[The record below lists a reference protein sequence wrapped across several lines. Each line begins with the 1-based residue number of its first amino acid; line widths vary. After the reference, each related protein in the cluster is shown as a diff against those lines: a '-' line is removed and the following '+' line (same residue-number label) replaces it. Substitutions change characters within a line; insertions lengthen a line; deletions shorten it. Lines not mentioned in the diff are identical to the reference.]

1 MSYCVKFKVVLCLYW
16 VVCFCFMIVVC
27 VFLWFGWVVSMLM
40 LGLSGCITS
49 TSSLHLTSIHHSTIL
64 LHLHTSLH
72 TTSTQLHSFSTSLTH
87 SLWSAIEEQYSVTLL
102 FFSCA
107 IETTWEGRAIL
118 TFIPSQAQQ
127 HLTLTFKSWCL
138 CSTSGVPTVAD
149 SCFFFLSFW
158 SSVCF
163 YFLVVQDKPRVGF
176 SLVVQEYQVVDF
188 NLGGSRH
195 TRSGVLGKWWRVEVE
210 LLDSEVVQD
219 IT

>member
-1 MSYCVKFKVVLCLYW
+1 MFVVGCMFLFYDFS
-16 VVCFCFMIVVC
+16 VCFSVV
-27 VFLWFGWVVSMLM
+27 W
-40 LGLSGCITS
+40 LGCEYVDVRFEWMYHFHIITPPHITS
-49 TSSLHLTSIHHSTIL
+49 IYHSIIL

-195 TRSGVLGKWWRVEVE
+195 TRSGVLGKWRRVEVE